1 MGKII
6 FFFVIVFA
14 LSFLIRYH
22 LTQLNK
28 RKGQEILKL
37 YSQEDLKKVEVKI
50 SESRHSRF
58 SNRGGTL
65 GFLNSIMFYS
75 ENVLIF
81 TQNEKYNFEEIN
93 ITLPLIVHH
102 ETIYNIIIKNDEYI
116 LYIGNSKSGKKIQ
129 IYSDKENE
137 LLKSIFSDLKYSI
150 LKK

>member
-1 MGKII
+1 MGEII
-6 FFFVIVFA
+6 FFFAIVFA
-14 LSFLIRYH
+14 LSFLIQYL

-28 RKGQEILKL
+28 RKGQEILRL
-37 YSQEDLKKVEVKI
+37 HSQEDLKKVEVKI

-75 ENVLIF
+75 ENILIF

-93 ITLPLIVHH
+93 ITLPLIVYP

-116 LYIGNSKSGKKIQ
+116 LYIGNSESGKKIQ
-129 IYSDKENE
+129 IYSDQENE
-137 LLKSIFSDLKYSI
+137 LLKSIFSDLKNSI
-150 LKK
+150 LK

>member
-1 MGKII
+1 MGRII
-6 FFFVIVFA
+6 FFFAIVLA
-14 LSFLIRYH
+14 LSFFIQYL

-75 ENVLIF
+75 ESILIF

-93 ITLPLIVHH
+93 ITLPLIVHP

-116 LYIGNSKSGKKIQ
+116 LYVGNSKSGKKIQ
-129 IYSDKENE
+129 IYSDQENE
-137 LLKSIFSDLKYSI
+137 LLKSIFSDLKNSF
-150 LKK
+150 LK